1 MRNVCLSLL
10 LALAVPSFAA
20 EPAAAPAATASVD
33 ALVRSVE
40 AKYAGVE
47 VLRAGFVQTTRSA
60 LYGDEKQR
68 GTLVLE
74 RPSKMRWEF
83 EGDGKLFV
91 ADGTTM
97 WIFNAADKQVI
108 RFTDYA
114 AQASGAESVLQA
126 LDKVSQRFDVTL
138 VSSDP
143 VAGSVLSL
151 QPKAGEAPQFKKLL
165 LVLDA
170 ALVLRKV
177 EITDPFD
184 TVTEIE
190 FSDVKLGGDLPADTF
205 LFRVPD
211 GVEVIDAGS

>member
-1 MRNVCLSLL
+1 MRNLCLTLL
-10 LALAVPSFAA
+10 LLV
-20 EPAAAPAATASVD
+20 AAPAWATDPAPAPGPAASVD
-33 ALVRSVE
+33 ALVKAVE
-40 AKYAGVE
+40 ARYAGVE
-47 VLRAGFVQTTRSA
+47 VLRAGFVQTTKSP
-60 LYGDEKQR
+60 LYGDEKQS

-74 RPSKMRWEF
+74 RPTRMRWEF

-97 WIFNAADKQVI
+97 WIFNPADKQVI

-126 LDKVSQRFDVTL
+126 LDKVGQRFDVTV
-138 VSSDP
+138 VSSDAT
-143 VAGSVLSL
+143 AGSVLSL
-151 QPKAGEAPQFKKLL
+151 QPKAGETPQFKKLL
-165 LVLDA
+165 LTLDA
-170 ALVLRKV
+170 SLVLRKV

-184 TVTEIE
+184 TVTLIE
-190 FSDVKLGGDLPADTF
+190 FSDVKLGGEVPPETF